1 MGYNTHSKNPSRQ
14 TRSIR
19 GTEGFTMFEIV
30 VMLGIVTA
38 ISTVVLFSFT
48 GLNEGVALNRSV
60 REIALAFRKAQNM
73 SLAVTSVET
82 SLGPRIPKAIGVR
95 LSLTDPQR
103 YFVFAD
109 LNTDGK
115 WDIVNDAKI
124 GNNYETF
131 LRGIKIVALECRNS
145 SPPPIYTPCP
155 SPPIIHIIFT
165 SPEAT
170 LVITDTNGADAGDI
184 VNIRFGKPTGSDTKT
199 VTVRTSGQISIK

>member
-1 MGYNTHSKNPSRQ
+1 MKKV
-14 TRSIR
+14 RSDKLL
-19 GTEGFTMFEIV
+19 TGFTMFEIV

-60 REIALAFRKAQNM
+60 REIALALRKAQNM
-73 SLAVTSVET
+73 SLAVTSIET
-82 SLGPRIPKAIGVR
+82 SLGPRIPKAVGIR

-103 YFVFAD
+103 YFIFAD

-115 WDIVNDAKI
+115 WNSADDAKI
-124 GNNYETF
+124 GNEYETF
-131 LRGIKIVALECRNS
+131 LRGVKIVALECRNA
-145 SPPPIYTPCP
+145 SPPPPYTPCP
-155 SPPIIHIIFT
+155 SPLHLIFT

-184 VNIRFGKPTGSDTKT
+184 VNIRFGKPSGSDTKT
-199 VTVRTSGQISIK
+199 VTVRTSGQISIRLVPK